1 MRPKT
6 LNEQAVI
13 NEALDVLMK
22 HMEPAKVAK
31 FLAAWQ
37 GGGGDYLVTKDKL
50 FGKMTVDE
58 LADKI
63 RKFQT
68 KKRKKNAA

>member
-1 MRPKT
+1 MTPKT

-13 NEALDVLMK
+13 CEALDVLMK
-22 HMEPAKVAK
+22 HMEPAKVAR
-31 FLAAWQ
+31 FIAACRI
-37 GGGGDYLVTKDKL
+37 GRGDYLVTKDKL

-58 LADKI
+58 LATEIK
-63 RKFQT
+63 KFRA